1 MPALRA
7 AKGTASEFLGAG
19 QGEGLTLFPC
29 SRSEGV
35 GGGPARRMGAGRR
48 KPRGMA
54 GWGLADRC
62 GAQSHAQGATQKKN
76 MPGRETDRRTG
87 RRGGLAWSR
96 PSNTFCHRET
106 LLLATC
112 WSHWPSCHRGHGSR
126 QVGSIEDPAPAPA
139 GLLGS
144 LLCTESALSQK
155 PEKRRSSHWAGRAG
169 AVSET
174 VPRPHGVSFTSVLT
188 AAGDTPT
195 PQPAP
200 PAPRPGRPCP
210 PPGRGHVL
218 PLALTATLRSSLHLF
233 IRL

>member
-1 MPALRA
+1 
-7 AKGTASEFLGAG
+7 
-19 QGEGLTLFPC
+19 
-29 SRSEGV
+29 
-35 GGGPARRMGAGRR
+35 
-48 KPRGMA
+48 MA
-54 GWGLADRC
+54 GWGLADRR
-62 GAQSHAQGATQKKN
+62 GAQSHAQGAAQKKN

-155 PEKRRSSHWAGRAG
+155 PEKRRSSHWEGRAR
-169 AVSET
+169 AASET

-188 AAGDTPT
+188 ALETP
-195 PQPAP
+195 PHPSL
-200 PAPRPGRPCP
+200 PRPLPGLAGR
-210 PPGRGHVL
+210 V
-218 PLALTATLRSSLHLF
+218 PLLAEVTSCLSRSRPHSAHLF
-233 IRL
+233 ICSFVCELECGFLGSCGAPGSGPGSPKDAGPMSLPSAEALWVVGKTGVQTNRYR